1 MAAGSFRLPRRQFWA
16 DIVYKTDEPM
26 ILAEVEIEVEVEG
39 KAERPKIGAE
49 VFIPTNSLQ
58 TLPNVG

>member
-1 MAAGSFRLPRRQFWA
+1 MATGSFPLPRRQFWA
-16 DIVYKTDEPM
+16 DIVYKTDEPI
-26 ILAEVEIEVEVEG
+26 ILAEGDIKVEVEG

-58 TLPNVG
+58 TLPNFG